1 MPSASPRQWRPTE
14 PRAEGDLR
22 ARWAWLSLLPLGLG
36 AWAPLYAGVRAR
48 NRRGCALGAVWSAIT
63 LAGWIVAVAS
73 PESDLG
79 GFLIILGWAGAIASS
94 FALRASY
101 KQPVA
106 GSPFDATVI
115 GGEGRLRQRERARR
129 LARDRPAL
137 AQEIGIGR
145 PDVPNAHDAGLIDI
159 NNAPAAALARLPGV
173 DYVLASKIAEA
184 REGSHG
190 FLSIEDLGLVLNLDG
205 NLVEGMRD
213 RVVFL
218 PR

>member
-1 MPSASPRQWRPTE
+1 M
-14 PRAEGDLR
+14 
-22 ARWAWLSLLPLGLG
+22 
-36 AWAPLYAGVRAR
+36 
-48 NRRGCALGAVWSAIT
+48 
-63 LAGWIVAVAS
+63 
-73 PESDLG
+73 
-79 GFLIILGWAGAIASS
+79 GWAGAIALS
-94 FALRASY
+94 FALHASY
-101 KQPVA
+101 QPLVV
-106 GSPFDATVI
+106 GSAFDVGVI